1 MSKTPHSS
9 SGKSP
14 RGGRRGRA
22 RHRQISV
29 RGIRRDQPDIA
40 KLGRAVISLALAEA
54 ERAAAADAAERG
66 TRAKTPPQLDDP
78 NGTDETTCP
87 DDGGAHD

>member
-1 MSKTPHSS
+1 MSKTPHTS

-54 ERAAAADAAERG
+54 ERAAAADAAARG
-66 TRAKTPPQLDDP
+66 TKAKTPPQLDDP
-78 NGTDETTCP
+78 SSSGETQQRP
-87 DDGGAHD
+87 DGEAHD

>member
-1 MSKTPHSS
+1 MSKTPDLS

-40 KLGRAVISLALAEA
+40 KLGRAVISLALADA
-54 ERAAAADAAERG
+54 ERAAAADAAARG
-66 TRAKTPPQLDDP
+66 TKVKTPPQLEDP
-78 NGTDETTCP
+78 NGTGNTQRP
-87 DDGGAHD
+87 GDGEAHD

>member
-40 KLGRAVISLALAEA
+40 KLGRAVISVALAEA
-54 ERAAAADAAERG
+54 ERAAAADAAARG
-66 TRAKTPPQLDDP
+66 TQAKTPPQLDDP
-78 NGTDETTCP
+78 RSSGQTQERP
-87 DDGGAHD
+87 DGEAHD